1 MRILSIFIAGLTL
14 FAGAFAQA
22 QEPKAELYDQISSL
36 RLEIER
42 LDDAGKEVIT
52 QKEKMA
58 AALESLAGK
67 IDQRKAARSQESIL
81 PDFTLQSLL
90 RQSQELSET
99 LTLMNRELDA
109 LGDARRDRFEK
120 LDILYGQ
127 LVEKMAKEMRAAK
140 DSQKAALVKNLT
152 KLRNDLESIHKELF
166 TPARQSAP
174 METDNLLASDD
185 TEELEERVDAVRD
198 EQDRLRRRLAQL
210 DKQIADTNSEMR
222 LDREMR
228 DFVEDHALFGEESRT
243 MTVTKTTSYTPPGNR
258 AHGFNENEKS
268 DDSDPSP
275 DGLLG
280 EPDDA
285 DMNYDTTMG
294 GECSGG
300 MCGTPDESG
309 GGGPIDP
316 VTETRQGQ
324 MPVGVGENDAGL
336 EQMSSAQRLKVLRRH
351 RFQTIEQIK
360 KFQILQD
367 QILEKVELLQGN

>member
-14 FAGAFAQA
+14 LIGLYAQA

-58 AALESLAGK
+58 AALESLAKK
-67 IDQRKAARSQESIL
+67 IDQRKAARSQENIL

-152 KLRNDLESIHKELF
+152 KLRNDRESIHKELF
-166 TPARQSAP
+166 TPARQAAP

-243 MTVTKTTSYTPPGNR
+243 MTVTKTTSYTPPGDR
-258 AHGFNENEKS
+258 AHGFNSNEKS

-280 EPDDA
+280 DPADA
-285 DMNYDTTMG
+285 DMNYDGTMG

-336 EQMSSAQRLKVLRRH
+336 EQMSPAQRLKVLRRH
-351 RFQTIEQIK
+351 RLLTIEQIK